1 MRQTILG
8 KKLGMTQIFDQTG
21 NAVPVTIVQAGPC
34 TILQVKTT
42 ETDGYNAIQLGFGE
56 KKEKHTTKPM
66 LGHFKKVGAAPL
78 RNVREAGVDDPSL
91 FTAGQAITVGL
102 FERGDIIDVTGTSKG
117 KGFAGVMKRHGF
129 KGFMASHG
137 VHESKRGGGSIG
149 QSADPA
155 KVFKNMKMP
164 GQMGDETVTIQ
175 NLRIVDIREDQN
187 LLMIKGPIPG
197 AKNGLLVISH
207 AIKKDAPAMREIT
220 PEEPDTEPTPE
231 PAEEDTP
238 VEETAALETA
248 PEEASPSA
256 DVSADESTEAS
267 AKAEADEA
275 KEEAT
280 EDKPVEEAPVEE
292 APVEEAPVEEA
303 PAEAA
308 PEEAPPE
315 EAPGEEASAEPSPSP
330 AESVIEGEAGEETK
344 ED

>member
-34 TILQVKTT
+34 TILQVKTK

-56 KKEKHTTKPM
+56 KKEKRTTKPM
-66 LGHFKKVGAAPL
+66 LGHFQKVGAAPL
-78 RNVREAGVDDPSL
+78 RHVREATVDDPSL
-91 FTAGQAITVGL
+91 FAAGQAITVGL
-102 FERGDIIDVTGTSKG
+102 FERGDIVDVTGTSKG

-164 GQMGDETVTIQ
+164 GQMGDEAVTIQ
-175 NLRIVDIREDQN
+175 NLKIVDIREDQN

-207 AIKKDAPAMREIT
+207 AIKKEAPAMREIT
-220 PEEPDTEPTPE
+220 PEEPDTEPV
-231 PAEEDTP
+231 EEDAP
-238 VEETAALETA
+238 VEEAAAVETA
-248 PEEASPSA
+248 PEEASVEEASPSA
-256 DVSADESTEAS
+256 
-267 AKAEADEA
+267 
-275 KEEAT
+275 EAT

-292 APVEEAPVEEA
+292 APTEEA

-308 PEEAPPE
+308 PEETAPE
-315 EAPGEEASAEPSPSP
+315 EAPAEETPTEEAP
-330 AESVIEGEAGEETK
+330 AEEAGAEEADEEKK

>member
-34 TILQVKTT
+34 TILQVKTK

-56 KKEKHTTKPM
+56 KKEKRTTKPM
-66 LGHFKKVGAAPL
+66 LGHFQKVGAAPL
-78 RNVREAGVDDPSL
+78 RHVREATVDDPSI
-91 FTAGQAITVGL
+91 FAAGQAITVGL
-102 FERGDIIDVTGTSKG
+102 FERGDIVDVTGTSKG

-164 GQMGDETVTIQ
+164 GQMGDEAVTIQ
-175 NLRIVDIREDQN
+175 NLKIVDIREDQN

-207 AIKKDAPAMREIT
+207 AIKKEAPAMREIT
-220 PEEPDTEPTPE
+220 PEEPDTS
-231 PAEEDTP
+231 PAESGI
-238 VEETAALETA
+238 EEAAAVETA
-248 PEEASPSA
+248 PEEAS
-256 DVSADESTEAS
+256 
-267 AKAEADEA
+267 
-275 KEEAT
+275 
-280 EDKPVEEAPVEE
+280 VEEAPVEE
-292 APVEEAPVEEA
+292 APTEEA

-308 PEEAPPE
+308 PEETAPE
-315 EAPGEEASAEPSPSP
+315 EAPAEETPTEEAP
-330 AESVIEGEAGEETK
+330 AEEAGEEKK

>member
-34 TILQVKTT
+34 TILQVKTK

-56 KKEKHTTKPM
+56 KKEKRTTKPM
-66 LGHFKKVGAAPL
+66 LGHFQKVGAAPL
-78 RNVREAGVDDPSL
+78 RHVREATVDDPSL
-91 FTAGQAITVGL
+91 FAAGQAITVGL
-102 FERGDIIDVTGTSKG
+102 FERGDIVDVTGTSKG

-164 GQMGDETVTIQ
+164 GQMGDEAVTIQ
-175 NLRIVDIREDQN
+175 NLKIVDIREAQN

-207 AIKKDAPAMREIT
+207 AIKKEAPAMREIT
-220 PEEPDTEPTPE
+220 PEEPDTEPV
-231 PAEEDTP
+231 EEDAP
-238 VEETAALETA
+238 VEEAAAVETA
-248 PEEASPSA
+248 PEEASVEEASPSA
-256 DVSADESTEAS
+256 
-267 AKAEADEA
+267 
-275 KEEAT
+275 EAT
-280 EDKPVEEAPVEE
+280 EDTPVEEAPVEE
-292 APVEEAPVEEA
+292 APTEEA

-308 PEEAPPE
+308 PEETAPE
-315 EAPGEEASAEPSPSP
+315 EAPAEETPTEEAP
-330 AESVIEGEAGEETK
+330 AEEAGAEEADEEKK